1 MATQKSDF
9 LPAFEWFWNDWG
21 CANDNVVCII
31 CGSATSWMVD
41 HIDHNKGGLF
51 NRQNCRLYLEPFNL
65 YETRNFLLSK
75 NIRWSTYDIAECYM
89 IMGGIPFYL
98 NLLSPEHSFNQNID
112 EIFFGEKGSLWDE
125 FAHLYHSLF
134 SNSEL
139 YINIVGIL
147 SEKNMGLTRSEI
159 AKKARLPL
167 NGVLTKILQN
177 LIDSGFVRAYPF
189 YGNKKRQTLYQL
201 CDYYT
206 MFYLKFL
213 KNRAGNDESFWTNS
227 YSDPSRNAWRGF
239 TFEQL
244 CRDHVRQIK
253 QKLFI
258 AGILSEESQWFV
270 RADENGDGAQI
281 DMLIDRRDRVINICE
296 MKFCSDEFVI
306 DKNYDREL
314 RRKISRFT
322 EVTGT
327 KKSIQLTFITTYGV
341 KKNMYSGIVTNQ
353 VELEDLFARKEI

>member
-1 MATQKSDF
+1 
-9 LPAFEWFWNDWG
+9 
-21 CANDNVVCII
+21 
-31 CGSATSWMVD
+31 
-41 HIDHNKGGLF
+41 
-51 NRQNCRLYLEPFNL
+51 
-65 YETRNFLLSK
+65 
-75 NIRWSTYDIAECYM
+75 
-89 IMGGIPFYL
+89 
-98 NLLSPEHSFNQNID
+98 
-112 EIFFGEKGSLWDE
+112 
-125 FAHLYHSLF
+125 
-134 SNSEL
+134 
-139 YINIVGIL
+139 
-147 SEKNMGLTRSEI
+147 
-159 AKKARLPL
+159 
-167 NGVLTKILQN
+167 
-177 LIDSGFVRAYPF
+177 
-189 YGNKKRQTLYQL
+189 
-201 CDYYT
+201 

-213 KNRAGNDESFWTNS
+213 KNRNGKDESYWTNS

-306 DKNYDREL
+306 DKDYDREL

-341 KKNMYSGIVTNQ
+341 KKNMYSGIVKNQ
-353 VELEDLFARKEI
+353 VKLEDLFARREI